1 MTEPGMARAVGQ
13 KNLTRVEACAN
24 TCAKPQGGTL
34 RTSPFD
40 EEDGTFY
47 ALVNSELQY
56 SLWPAFATVP
66 DGWRVVHGGSGGVSR
81 DSCLEFIEENWTD
94 MRPRS
99 LQDAMDGDVAAR

>member
-1 MTEPGMARAVGQ
+1 M
-13 KNLTRVEACAN
+13 RVEARAN
-24 TCAKPQGGTL
+24 TCAKNPGGAL

-40 EEDGTFY
+40 DEDGTFY

-66 DGWRVVHGGSGGVSR
+66 DGWHVVHGGSGGASR
-81 DSCLEFIEENWTD
+81 ESCMEFIEANWTD

-99 LQDAMDGDVAAR
+99 LQDAMNGDVAAR